1 MKYDNYKVTRD
12 FSDARLDRWI
22 KYHYKK
28 FRQSDIE
35 VALRKKKIRINNKKI
50 KSNYRLQLFDLV
62 SIAIEFRSLREEKNK
77 IFSMENK
84 KEINNMIIFQDD
96 ELLVLNKPAG
106 IAVQGGTK
114 ITKNIDN
121 LLRTSFKS
129 TETKLVHRL
138 DKETSGVLIVALN
151 RNIANYIS
159 LLFREKRIVKTY
171 WSLNTG
177 KFKKGK
183 GVINRK
189 IKKKNSNYYYTA
201 LTEYNNYMK
210 INNNLNFFIFK
221 PITGRNHQIRIHS
234 KYLGI
239 PVLGD
244 KKYGFEENDEKLHLH
259 SRSIE
264 FNHPNGNR
272 MFFKADLPKHM
283 SEKWEKYKLPYDV
296 TI

>member
-50 KSNYRLQLFDLV
+50 KSNYRLQLFDLI

-96 ELLVLNKPAG
+96 ELLVLNKPSG

-114 ITKNIDN
+114 IKKNIDN

-129 TETKLVHRL
+129 TETNWLTPCSCIVTPDSLSIL
-138 DKETSGVLIVALN
+138 DIV
-151 RNIANYIS
+151 IA
-159 LLFREKRIVKTY
+159 
-171 WSLNTG
+171 
-177 KFKKGK
+177 
-183 GVINRK
+183 
-189 IKKKNSNYYYTA
+189 
-201 LTEYNNYMK
+201 
-210 INNNLNFFIFK
+210 
-221 PITGRNHQIRIHS
+221 
-234 KYLGI
+234 
-239 PVLGD
+239 
-244 KKYGFEENDEKLHLH
+244 
-259 SRSIE
+259 
-264 FNHPNGNR
+264 
-272 MFFKADLPKHM
+272 
-283 SEKWEKYKLPYDV
+283 
-296 TI
+296 